1 MYEFVAPNDNP
12 PTAPPLPSEAVS
24 VNGEFLEQLIP
35 GYRTL
40 QVIGRE
46 LFDTEYDYVSSNR
59 SDGIK
64 ITSAKRPQRQI
75 VVKYQILA
83 ESNESFRFK
92 FNQLNRVLNKKEARF
107 IFNDEP
113 GFFFT
118 GLKTECEQVP
128 PGRNNVTASFTILCA
143 DPFKYSI
150 DQLLFKNDGSDSR
163 AITIN
168 NPGTEPM
175 LLEMEAIFNSDCGF
189 LGLQNE
195 DLSTNALFGSIEE
208 VDGYH
213 YESSD
218 LLFDDHLTEDRGWVL
233 NDGITPPVTPTRDQ
247 NGTVSYSV
255 DPMQDDPNEGFARPT
270 FWGEGEYWH
279 GPSLTKLVPAD
290 KNGEYAVNWHSGYRI
305 DFNNGAKHNPSMGN
319 RVGHN
324 SVTYV
329 DENDEI
335 IVSVVF
341 EDNNPTL
348 ERSDVAIYIDGKRVL
363 SIKETANDYYVTGR
377 KPWISVDKIG
387 DKINVKVFS
396 ANLDKTFFTAKA
408 DAQLRKITWYAAT
421 YQDKREMANVLLRAL
436 QVRKHNVDNWE
447 DIPNKFA
454 AKDILKYGKTGQNI
468 HCTVNENQGLQ
479 FRDPGSTLIY
489 APPGVSTMFLAWSDF
504 AEAPTVKLAGRAAY
518 V

>member
-1 MYEFVAPNDNP
+1 MTEKFTVEFNGYFLTQLFDVTEIRRDGGSRLNDSVSARRNKKGVRRLATESTLVTIPMSFYMYDNII
-12 PTAPPLPSEAVS
+12 
-24 VNGEFLEQLIP
+24 QK
-35 GYRTL
+35 R
-40 QVIGRE
+40 RE
-46 LFDTEYDYVSSNR
+46 LS
-59 SDGIK
+59 
-64 ITSAKRPQRQI
+64 
-75 VVKYQILA
+75 
-83 ESNESFRFK
+83 
-92 FNQLNRVLNKKEARF
+92 RVLNV
-107 IFNDEP
+107 DEP
-113 GFFFT
+113 CKLIFGDEPDKYYLAKPSETLDFEDARIEAT
-118 GLKTECEQVP
+118 GTITWQIFDGVAHSIEEYTFE
-128 PGRNNVTASFTILCA
+128 NN
-143 DPFKYSI
+143 
-150 DQLLFKNDGSDSR
+150 GSDPR

-175 LLEMEAIFNSDCGF
+175 LLEMEAVFNSDCGF

-233 NDGITPPVTPTRDQ
+233 NNGITPPVTPTRDQ

-255 DPMQDDPNEGFARPT
+255 DPMQSDPNEGFARPT
-270 FWGEGEYWH
+270 FWGEGDYWH

-305 DFNNGAKHNPSMGN
+305 DFNNGSKANPSMGN

-348 ERSDVAIYIDGKRVL
+348 ERSDVAIYVDGKRVL

-396 ANLDKTFFTAKA
+396 ANLDKTFFTTKA

-479 FRDPGSTLIY
+479 FRDPGSSLIY

-504 AEAPTVKLAGRAAY
+504 AEAPTVKLTGRAAY

>member
-1 MYEFVAPNDNP
+1 MANDFDVFFDGY
-12 PTAPPLPSEAVS
+12 TITDVLRVTPLVRGLGPSRSA
-24 VNGEFLEQLIP
+24 
-35 GYRTL
+35 RT
-40 QVIGRE
+40 
-46 LFDTEYDYVSSNR
+46 DTRN
-59 SDGIK
+59 
-64 ITSAKRPQRQI
+64 
-75 VVKYQILA
+75 
-83 ESNESFRFK
+83 
-92 FNQLNRVLNKKEARF
+92 NKKGVKFSGTSSE
-107 IFNDEP
+107 ILEH
-113 GFFFT
+113 
-118 GLKTECEQVP
+118 EM
-128 PGRNNVTASFTILCA
+128 SFTIRENLVEKRRELSKVLNVTE
-143 DPFKYSI
+143 PKKLIYSDEPDKFYWAFPTGNTKI
-150 DQLLFKNDGSDSR
+150 DEKGFLGSGTIIWQIFDGVAHSAEEYTFENNGSDPR
-163 AITIN
+163 VIEID

-175 LLEMEAIFNSDCGF
+175 LLEMEAVFNSDCGF

-195 DLSTNALFGSIEE
+195 DLSTNVLFGSIEE

-255 DPMQDDPNEGFARPT
+255 DPMQSDPNEGFARPT

-305 DFNNGAKHNPSMGN
+305 DFNNGSKANPSMGN

-348 ERSDVAIYIDGKRVL
+348 ERSDVAIYVDGKRVL

-396 ANLDKTFFTAKA
+396 ANLDKTFFTTKA

-454 AKDILKYGKTGQNI
+454 AKDILKYRKTGQNI

-504 AEAPTVKLAGRAAY
+504 AEAPTVKLTGRAAY

>member
-1 MYEFVAPNDNP
+1 MQE
-12 PTAPPLPSEAVS
+12 
-24 VNGEFLEQLIP
+24 
-35 GYRTL
+35 
-40 QVIGRE
+40 
-46 LFDTEYDYVSSNR
+46 
-59 SDGIK
+59 K
-64 ITSAKRPQRQI
+64 
-75 VVKYQILA
+75 
-83 ESNESFRFK
+83 FK
-92 FNQLNRVLNKKEARF
+92 FNDKALGFIKKYRTERTAMAPASVTFRQNKSNNHERFLNRAIGTLNINIYMALEHGDFDEQKRILGNF
-107 IFNDEP
+107 FNEDEP
-113 GFFFT
+113 KKLWFPREPDKYYWAIQNGDIT
-118 GLKTECEQVP
+118 YDESQGYVIATVTMAVP
-128 PGRNNVTASFTILCA
+128 DGVAHSVEEYT
-143 DPFKYSI
+143 
-150 DQLLFKNDGSDSR
+150 FKNDGPDPR

-175 LLEMEAIFNSDCGF
+175 LLEMEAVFNSDCGF

-195 DLSTNALFGSIEE
+195 DLSTNVLFGSIEE

-233 NDGITPPVTPTRDQ
+233 NNGVTPPVTPTRDQ

-255 DPMQDDPNEGFARPT
+255 DPMQPDPNEGFARPT
-270 FWGEGEYWH
+270 FWGEGDYWH
-279 GPSLTKLVPAD
+279 GPSLTKIVPAD

-305 DFNNGAKHNPSMGN
+305 DFNNGSKANPSMGN

-348 ERSDVAIYIDGKRVL
+348 ERSDVAIYVDGKRVL
-363 SIKETANDYYVTGR
+363 SIKETTNDYYVTGR

-396 ANLDKTFFTAKA
+396 ANLDKSFFTTKA

-504 AEAPTVKLAGRAAY
+504 AEAPTVKLTGRAAY